1 MFAKALPLALPT
13 SPLALLTQDSQAQ
26 MVAPRLPVLL
36 ACTRLTLALQ
46 HAPAA
51 LSTPAHVVHSRSLMH
66 QQRGPQPNKRA
77 WQKEAIS
84 RLYAHPPTETQSLL
98 LAVRPGLDSMT
109 SLKKEHG
116 RGLMDR
122 RSPTL
127 RGTLASQTIQEGT
140 KTAPFRLEP
149 FGLTMIAAR
158 PNYMFAK
165 ALPLALPLALLTQD
179 SHRLALR
186 LRHAIRVLHILE
198 LALQLAQQQ

>member
-1 MFAKALPLALPT
+1 MTQVTQVTQVTQYRLCVQHALSRLPLALWH
-13 SPLALLTQDSQAQ
+13 ALL
-26 MVAPRLPVLL
+26 
-36 ACTRLTLALQ
+36 
-46 HAPAA
+46 A
-51 LSTPAHVVHSRSLMH
+51 LSTRIHVLHSRSLMH

-84 RLYAHPPTETQSLL
+84 RLYAHTPTETQWLL
-98 LAVRPGLDSMT
+98 LAVIPGLDSMT

-127 RGTLASQTIQEGT
+127 RGTLASQTMQEGT
-140 KTAPFRLEP
+140 KTAPCRMEP
-149 FGLTMIAAR
+149 FGVTPIAAW
-158 PNYMFAK
+158 PYSMFAK
-165 ALPLALPLALLTQD
+165 ALPLALPTSPLALLTQD